1 MKQQR
6 WAYFKSK
13 WNLLEL
19 AIIILSWSAL
29 SVFIKR
35 TLLGKRDVDYYQNN
49 KDQQVT
55 IVLFAFVILF

>member
-1 MKQQR
+1 MNDTVCFWQGKLIRQQGK
-6 WAYFKSK
+6 AYFRSK

-35 TLLGKRDVDYYQNN
+35 TLLGKRDIEYYQNN
-49 KDQQVT
+49 KDQ
-55 IVLFAFVILF
+55 